1 MFENGWEVSLI
12 ESNMLKNLLHYII
25 CCTDLFFMNSSKKKQ
40 TKEAIMKNRERKRE
54 KYLQQLQK
62 EGRYNPVRP
71 SKPDPERW
79 IPKNQRSYNR
89 RGRKG
94 RTKFLGAQGI
104 GSGAGAEKD
113 AAKLD
118 AYARAAAKAAG
129 KDLNGGAPSTAHLS
143 VSSNSTRRRR

>member
-1 MFENGWEVSLI
+1 
-12 ESNMLKNLLHYII
+12 
-25 CCTDLFFMNSSKKKQ
+25 MNSSKKKQ
-40 TKEAIMKNRERKRE
+40 TKESLMKNRERKRE
-54 KYLQQLQK
+54 KYLQELQK

-129 KDLNGGAPSTAHLS
+129 KDLNDGAPSTAHLS
-143 VSSNSTRRRR
+143 VSSTSTRRRR